1 MPDFVYTARTGTG
14 ASVQG
19 ELEAGTESLAAAQIR
34 EMGLFPVNIRRKRSS
49 LESGAVNRESL
60 LHRLF
65 PPVPLSRRLQFW
77 RQLHA
82 LIYSGVSTSEALRDL
97 SESTPGHLGKALKE
111 CAARTAS
118 GEEMSEIMAQYPA
131 TFPAAELALIRAGE
145 RAGALSESVEALADL
160 TEREARIRREFTGQ
174 LVYPLLIFVAILTI
188 PLVPTLVLGTPQQ
201 AMAKVRS
208 DYLPVFLVVACVW
221 LALRF
226 LTVLNPQARYLWDA
240 VKIKMPGIGK
250 VVSKMAA
257 GKAVS
262 VLAASY
268 RSGVNLAT
276 GVEMAA
282 EASGNAVMASRMK
295 SALPAIRQG
304 EGLTLSLGKAQ
315 ALPARALQLLATGE
329 KTGAVDDMMK
339 KAEEYF
345 REETQSALKIIS
357 VTLGVVLLL
366 VAGWFVLRMAMGVY
380 SGVANQYNV
389 Q

>member
-1 MPDFVYTARTGTG
+1 MP
-14 ASVQG
+14 
-19 ELEAGTESLAAAQIR
+19 
-34 EMGLFPVNIRRKRSS
+34 
-49 LESGAVNRESL
+49 
-60 LHRLF
+60 
-65 PPVPLSRRLQFW
+65 
-77 RQLHA
+77 
-82 LIYSGVSTSEALRDL
+82 
-97 SESTPGHLGKALKE
+97 TPGTL
-111 CAARTAS
+111 
-118 GEEMSEIMAQYPA
+118 
-131 TFPAAELALIRAGE
+131 TFFCG
-145 RAGALSESVEALADL
+145 
-160 TEREARIRREFTGQ
+160 
-174 LVYPLLIFVAILTI
+174 
-188 PLVPTLVLGTPQQ
+188 
-201 AMAKVRS
+201 
-208 DYLPVFLVVACVW
+208 
-221 LALRF
+221 
-226 LTVLNPQARYLWDA
+226 
-240 VKIKMPGIGK
+240 
-250 VVSKMAA
+250 KMAA